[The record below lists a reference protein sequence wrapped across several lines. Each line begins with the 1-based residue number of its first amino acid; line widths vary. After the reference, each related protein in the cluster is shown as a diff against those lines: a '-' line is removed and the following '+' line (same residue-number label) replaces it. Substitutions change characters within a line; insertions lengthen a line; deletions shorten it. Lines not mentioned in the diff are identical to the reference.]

1 MYNLYIN
8 TTGSQNKGTFKIDY
22 RYKPLYFEEGSK
34 IAFNNMLM
42 YNSINN
48 ISSNLGNNVIYILA
62 DPYPISLAVTTESP
76 TPQPSYG
83 ELPEEDS
90 NSSPDSEGF
99 YKAKHDSKKDYPVF
113 NDVFVKKF
121 EGDSNRIY
129 KIVLPDGQ
137 YSIDALDEIIA
148 LRLAIDIDSSSQL
161 HRLKDDEARQFMIVG
176 DNTFGKVRF
185 MIDNY
190 QESTNSDQK
199 PKFDIVFPATNFN
212 METSIAKFLGIHTMT
227 EQKGFDTTG
236 NGSNDE
242 FWYSFNKSSPDTSG
256 FAFTKADVNN
266 GVTSFNIR
274 IRGGLFNGGYDSLSA
289 ESDVLHSFNIT
300 EAPGYPQDVSP
311 NHLVFL
317 DILAVNRTIN
327 YLDFRITDQNGREI
341 GSDITED
348 LSMVITVKE
357 PGDK

>member
-121 EGDSNRIY
+121 DGD
-129 KIVLPDGQ
+129 
-137 YSIDALDEIIA
+137 
-148 LRLAIDIDSSSQL
+148 
-161 HRLKDDEARQFMIVG
+161 
-176 DNTFGKVRF
+176 
-185 MIDNY
+185 
-190 QESTNSDQK
+190 
-199 PKFDIVFPATNFN
+199 
-212 METSIAKFLGIHTMT
+212 
-227 EQKGFDTTG
+227 
-236 NGSNDE
+236 
-242 FWYSFNKSSPDTSG
+242 
-256 FAFTKADVNN
+256 
-266 GVTSFNIR
+266 
-274 IRGGLFNGGYDSLSA
+274 
-289 ESDVLHSFNIT
+289 
-300 EAPGYPQDVSP
+300 
-311 NHLVFL
+311 
-317 DILAVNRTIN
+317 
-327 YLDFRITDQNGREI
+327 
-341 GSDITED
+341 
-348 LSMVITVKE
+348 
-357 PGDK
+357 